1 MERKTKLNVR
11 ALHLVICIF
20 CAFFLWFYVSYVVSP
35 EITRTITNIPVT
47 ITGEDKL
54 NNEGYSAKLIS
65 DNKVDVKVTAR
76 RGDFYKINA
85 KNARA
90 IVDVSNLETD
100 GNAPATI
107 KANVSFVSV
116 AIPTGDINTD
126 KAILSFEVSS
136 YETRSL
142 PVGITWGKA
151 PTDGYYVEKSTHVT
165 PKDETT
171 EVSGGTE
178 DVELVCR
185 VETEKVD
192 LSSVTDTVTK
202 ELALICF
209 DEQGNE
215 VEGVKLSPEKVSV
228 TFTIY
233 KEATL
238 PLTVTLP
245 EGEEKAEFTITPKVV
260 KVKGPAKAV
269 DELPEINLGTL
280 GELKR
285 RPTGTIRT
293 NKEGVVIAEDE
304 VTKYEIT
311 FPQDEEGDLQ

>member
-1 MERKTKLNVR
+1 MARKTKLNIK

-35 EITRTITNIPVT
+35 KITQTITNIPVT
-47 ITGEDKL
+47 ITGEEDL
-54 NNEGYSAKLIS
+54 NNSGYSAKLIS
-65 DNKVDVKVTAR
+65 DNKVDVKVTAD

-90 IVDVSNLETD
+90 TVDVSNFEDAGVYPL
-100 GNAPATI
+100 
-107 KANVSFVSV
+107 KASVSFVSV

-126 KAILSFEVSS
+126 KAFLEFEVSA
-136 YETRSL
+136 YKTTKH
-142 PVGITWGKA
+142 PVYITWGKA
-151 PTDGYYVEKSTHVT
+151 PTDGYYVEKSDHVT
-165 PKDETT
+165 ESDSFTV
-171 EVSGGTE
+171 VSGGEE
-178 DVELVCR
+178 DVKLVHK

-215 VEGVKLSPEKVSV
+215 IKGVKLSPDKVSV

-233 KEATL
+233 KEATV

-245 EGEEKAEFTITPKVV
+245 EGEEKADFTITPKEV
-260 KVKGPAKAV
+260 KVKGPAAAV
-269 DELPEINLGTL
+269 DELTEINLGNL

-285 RPTGTIRT
+285 RPTGNIRT
-293 NKEGVVIAEDE
+293 KKDGVVLAEDE

-311 FPQDEEGDLQ
+311 FPQDEEGELQ